1 MTQGCLEPGRQLAQ
15 DRATLAWPGLAH
27 LTAVQSKGRAGT
39 VSERASPRQRGF
51 TEIFKIRGSI
61 IHHII

>member
-1 MTQGCLEPGRQLAQ
+1 MSPRTGPCHLGR
-15 DRATLAWPGLAH
+15 PGLAH

-39 VSERASPRQRGF
+39 VSERASPRQCAF